1 MGPVYERCCGL
12 DVHKKTVVACVRTL
26 GHAETRTF
34 GTMTRDVLALADW
47 LTECGVKHVAMESTG
62 VYWKPIYNIL
72 EGNFTLL
79 VVNAQHLKAVPG
91 RKTDVKDAEWMA
103 QLLQHG
109 LVRGSFIPDREQ
121 RDLRDLTR
129 HRTSLVRDRA
139 RVVQR
144 IQKVLEDTN
153 LKLAS
158 VATDIVGLS
167 ARAMLERLLSGER
180 DSAVLA
186 GLAKG
191 RLRQKR
197 QDLETALEGVLRPHH
212 RFLLAELLA
221 QLDYLEEAVE
231 SASKKI
237 EEYTAL
243 FQEEIEL
250 LDTVPGINRTQA
262 ETLLAEVG
270 VDMSRF
276 PTASHLASW
285 AGLCPGNDE
294 SAGKHRSGK
303 IRKGSPWLRTALVEA
318 AHGAARTRNTYLGAQ
333 YRRLATRRG
342 KKKALVAIAHSLL
355 VIVYHVLTNK
365 EPYLDLGSNYFDER
379 DRLRVEKRLSSRLER
394 LGYKVTLEPVESAA

>member
-47 LTECGVKHVAMESTG
+47 LTACGVTHVAMESTG

-72 EGNFTLL
+72 EGNFSLL

-91 RKTDVKDAEWMA
+91 RKTDVKDAEWLS

-180 DSAVLA
+180 DPAVLA

-221 QLDYLEEAVE
+221 QLDYLEEATG

-237 EEYTAL
+237 EECTAP
-243 FQEEIEL
+243 FQEEIDR
-250 LDTVPGINRTQA
+250 LDTIPGINRTQA

-270 VDMSRF
+270 ADVSRF

-303 IRKGSPWLRTALVEA
+303 IRKGSPWLRTTLVEA
-318 AHGAARTRNTYLGAQ
+318 AHGAARTRNTYLEAQ
-333 YRRLATRRG
+333 YRRLAARRG

-365 EPYLDLGSNYFDER
+365 EPYLDLGSNYFDQR
-379 DRLRVEKRLSSRLER
+379 DRLRVEKRLSRRLER
-394 LGYKVTLEPVESAA
+394 LGYKVTLEPMESTA

>member
-47 LTECGVKHVAMESTG
+47 LTECGVTHVAMESTG

>member
-47 LTECGVKHVAMESTG
+47 LTECGVNHVAMESTG

>member
-1 MGPVYERCCGL
+1 MESVYERCCGL
-12 DVHKKTVVACVRTL
+12 DVHKKTVVACLRIS
-26 GHAETRTF
+26 GRSETRTF
-34 GTMTRDVLALADW
+34 GTMTRDVLALSDW
-47 LTECGVKHVAMESTG
+47 LTEHRVTHVALESTG

-72 EGNFTLL
+72 EGDFTVL

-91 RKTDVKDAEWMA
+91 RKTDVKDAAWIA

-109 LVRGSFIPDREQ
+109 LVRGSFIPDGGQ

-167 ARAMLERLLSGER
+167 ARAMLERMLAGER
-180 DSAVLA
+180 DPALLA
-186 GLAKG
+186 GLARG
-191 RLRQKR
+191 RLRKKR
-197 QDLETALEGVLRPHH
+197 EELEAALEGVLRPHH
-212 RFLLAELLA
+212 QFLLSELLA
-221 QLDYLEEAVE
+221 QMDYLEEAAE
-231 SASKKI
+231 SASRKI
-237 EEYTAL
+237 QEYTAR

-250 LDTVPGINRTQA
+250 LDTIPGINRTQA
-262 ETLLAEVG
+262 ELLLAEVG

-276 PTASHLASW
+276 PTAGHLASW
-285 AGLCPGNDE
+285 AGLCPGNYE

-303 IRKGSPWLRTALVEA
+303 IRKGNPWLRTALVEA
-318 AHGAARTRNTYLGAQ
+318 AHGAARTKNTYLGAQ

-342 KKKALVAIAHSLL
+342 KKKALVAIAHSIL
-355 VIVYHVLTNK
+355 VIVYHVLTRK
-365 EPYLDLGSNYFDER
+365 EPYNDLGSNYFDER
-379 DRLRVEKRLSSRLER
+379 DRVQVEKRLSRRLER
-394 LGYKVTLEPVESAA
+394 LGYQVTLEPIESAA

>member
-12 DVHKKTVVACVRTL
+12 DVHQKTVVACVRTL

-47 LTECGVKHVAMESTG
+47 LTECGVNHVAMESTG